1 MKHMITKISPLVL
14 GLSLLSASF
23 VDASL
28 ISPTGV
34 TASSA
39 LTSFNRRA
47 ITTIDGS
54 GLTGGGAADTHGN
67 SVSGTMWT
75 SNGTL
80 DNRGTPAVED
90 FDPEITF
97 DLGGLYDVNTVRVW
111 NYNENTFTRFG
122 ANSVEI
128 FAGETLG
135 TLASAGTF
143 VFVEGDSSMV
153 MPAQNISVSFTK
165 VQFIKFDVLTNHDG
179 AVFDGSGTIRGVDG
193 RSLTGLSEVRFDGTA
208 AIPEP
213 STTALFCFG
222 GMALFLRVFSGK
234 TR

>member
-1 MKHMITKISPLVL
+1 MKHLINKKFRLMF
-14 GLSLLSASF
+14 GLLLSSASF
-23 VDASL
+23 AYASL
-28 ISPTGV
+28 ITPTGV

-39 LTSFNRRA
+39 LTGLSRPA
-47 ITTIDGS
+47 TTTIDGS
-54 GLTGGGAADTHGN
+54 GVTGGGGADTHGN
-67 SVSGTMWT
+67 SVSATMWT

-80 DNRGTPAVED
+80 GNLGTPAVND
-90 FDPEITF
+90 LDPEITF

-143 VFVEGDSSMV
+143 VFIEADSSTTT
-153 MPAQNISVSFTK
+153 PAQDIVVPLNM
-165 VQFIKFDVLTNHDG
+165 VQFIRFDVLTNHDG
-179 AVFDGSGTIRGVDG
+179 AIFDGTGANGGIDG

-208 AIPEP
+208 SIPEP
-213 STTALFCFG
+213 STAALFCFG
-222 GMALFLRVFSGK
+222 IALILRLCCRRK
-234 TR
+234 